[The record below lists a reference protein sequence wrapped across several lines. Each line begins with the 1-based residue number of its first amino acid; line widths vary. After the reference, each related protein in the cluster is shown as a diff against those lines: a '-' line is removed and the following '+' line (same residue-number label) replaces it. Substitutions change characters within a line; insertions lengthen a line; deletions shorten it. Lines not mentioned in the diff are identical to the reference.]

1 MASVAPG
8 GTGLPII
15 AQNSTTFGGFL
26 PPVESNKALTIVAIS
41 FIFLLLPYAF
51 PNTPFRPHISSGKK
65 PAKGSSLIPLTW
77 SHLRGVFDV
86 LKFLTVSDL
95 FHRASPL
102 QIKWFN
108 FSCYIVQG
116 ASNIRSTFQNKSLS
130 TFFFQGIFVHRVFL
144 LPKKDLGLFWTEEE
158 EAKEDGPSKHGEDEV
173 RNDFGARS
181 HHHISNLLSGP
192 GTKGFN
198 DRFDE
203 ALAKNM
209 RNLAAGNTEHELH
222 DLKESLDMEIVRS
235 FIDTLCGPYLLKE
248 NPMFLED
255 WQYVHDNI
263 TLLFLRL
270 PNFLMSRI
278 YQARDRCLR
287 AVQEWNE
294 WAVANFHPN
303 TISEDG
309 FDPYWGHAFFRDR
322 TAMYID
328 VDRFPFSSIAAHN
341 LGLLWGGTANSS
353 PAAFWAIL
361 EICRDPELM
370 RVVKEEVV
378 DCRIAD
384 IDGGPRFDMEKLLKK
399 PFLQAVFA
407 ETLRL
412 RVHGIIPRKTPVDGV
427 NVRGSLVPGH
437 RLFFVNS
444 TTEHMNPAVWCT
456 GAARTHPPEEFW
468 PGRFL
473 LPEKTSSGEF
483 VYSINGKSGS
493 WLPFG
498 GGAHMCPG
506 RFLAKRILIGC
517 VAHFITLY
525 DCEITSD
532 KAMRGETGM
541 SLRTFGLGTL
551 HPSGH
556 VGARLK
562 TRNTSST

>member
-51 PNTPFRPHISSGKK
+51 PNIPFRPHISSGKK

-158 EAKEDGPSKHGEDEV
+158 EAKEDGPSKHGEEEV
-173 RNDFGARS
+173 HNDIGARS

-203 ALAKNM
+203 ALAKNV

-248 NPMFLED
+248 NPMFLQD

-263 TLLFLRL
+263 TLL
-270 PNFLMSRI
+270 
-278 YQARDRCLR
+278 
-287 AVQEWNE
+287 
-294 WAVANFHPN
+294 
-303 TISEDG
+303 
-309 FDPYWGHAFFRDR
+309 
-322 TAMYID
+322 
-328 VDRFPFSSIAAHN
+328 
-341 LGLLWGGTANSS
+341 GTANSS

-370 RVVKEEVV
+370 RVVKEEVA

-384 IDGGPRFDMEKLLKK
+384 VDGGPRFDMEKLLKK

-444 TTEHMNPAVWCT
+444 TTEHMNPSVWCT
-456 GAARTHPPEEFW
+456 GAARSHPPEEFW

-493 WLPFG
+493 WLPLG

-517 VAHFITLY
+517 VAHFLNLY
-525 DCEITSD
+525 DCEIASD
-532 KAMRGETGM
+532 KAVRGETGM

-556 VGARLK
+556 AGARLK
-562 TRNTSST
+562 ARNTSST